1 MNKTLQLS
9 IPKPCTENW
18 NSFTLTER
26 GGFCKLCNKEVIDF
40 TTWTDEQVKD
50 YFKTLP
56 KNTCGRFSPKQ
67 LGEYTLYDE
76 SHNSPRITW
85 LSAILSAGVL
95 FFSSRYAPAQ
105 TLHKPTVEQV
115 QQQTCINQ
123 KTMSTSPTI
132 RLNGVV
138 TSAEDGSV
146 LPGVN
151 VFLRG
156 TAKGTTT
163 DVNGEFELL
172 LEKHTGTEML
182 IFSFIGLKTVEYRIT
197 TDAPESIVIKM
208 EMDQTLLGEVVMM
221 GGVCARKISVRR
233 LWWRIKGLFY

>member
-1 MNKTLQLS
+1 MTKTLQLS
-9 IPKPCTENW
+9 IPAPCTENW
-18 NSFTLTER
+18 SSFTTSEH

-56 KNTCGRFSPKQ
+56 QNTCGRFRQQQ
-67 LGEYTLYDE
+67 LGVYVLNNVSTK
-76 SHNSPRITW
+76 NPRITW

-95 FFSSRYAPAQ
+95 FFSSRYVHAQ
-105 TLHKPTVEQV
+105 ILSKPPVEQV
-115 QQQTCINQ
+115 HPQASYTQ
-123 KTMSTSPTI
+123 KAEPTSTTL

-138 TSAEDGSV
+138 TAAEDGSP

-163 DVNGEFELL
+163 DATGAFELQ
-172 LEKHTGTEML
+172 LEKLTGSEAL
-182 IFSFIGLKTVEYRIT
+182 IFSFIGLKTVEYPIT
-197 TDAPESIVIKM
+197 ANAPEGIVIKM
-208 EMDQTLLGEVVMM
+208 EMDQTVLGEVIMM